1 MIQDKTYKI
10 IFSYLLI
17 LFGLSI
23 FINNYLQFNKKISL
37 ISIFIFFF
45 SIFIYFSLGKKEHIN
60 VEPSLN
66 TPLFVIL
73 IFLTTIVTQN
83 VNLNFETLDWDI
95 HSYLVVAMDID
106 RGYIPLENQWESKGP
121 LLFYLYNL
129 FYKLSFKNF
138 VYFKIV
144 NDLILFLI
152 SLFLLFT
159 VSKKSRRVS
168 VGGVSSSFLF
178 IILMGQ
184 TFAQAEYSEVYS
196 LLFISAAYYFLS
208 SKEINKRNLF
218 IVSTLFSLSTLVNQ
232 GAVLFVFGFLFYLF
246 LIDFNY
252 IKNNYK
258 NILIGLSL
266 PHLFFLI
273 IYIIN
278 NLFFVYKATYIDIPL
293 GYTAASLSSTK
304 ELVIFLRSYFNFDI
318 FTYTTLIFL
327 ISIFI
332 LLVFVK
338 RSSLLI
344 NNLFKLT
351 IINIF
356 ISLIFY
362 FVGSHN
368 YYHHLFFLL
377 YFLCFV
383 PSLFENN
390 NIKIL
395 IFFLILSSSISV
407 SFKSFDRSFHNLKN
421 VDTLLENYPLYQAS
435 KLIEEN
441 FSGEYNVFALDYVA
455 VLHYLDKANFSY
467 IVHPSNHFEPYIAD
481 TLIKANKIESDE
493 VNKAILRSPD
503 VILCS
508 GTKIISGKVI
518 KETNFNCAISD
529 WNKKYISL
537 DTKVFKENKNLSFY
551 YDPYRPIGIYFKL
564 ETMTP

>member
-1 MIQDKTYKI
+1 MFQVKLYKK

-23 FINNYLQFNKKISL
+23 LLNNYLQFNKKISL
-37 ISIFIFFF
+37 ISVFIFFF
-45 SIFIYFSLGKKEHIN
+45 SIFIYFNLGEKEFTNI
-60 VEPSLN
+60 VPSLN
-66 TPLFVIL
+66 TPIFVLL
-73 IFLTTIVTQN
+73 IFLTTILTQN

-121 LLFYLYNL
+121 LLFYIYNVL
-129 FYKLSFKNF
+129 YKLSFQNF
-138 VYFKIV
+138 VYFKIL

-152 SLFLLFT
+152 SLFLFL
-159 VSKKSRRVS
+159 SISRKNGS
-168 VGGVSSSFLF
+168 VIGGLSSSFLF

-184 TFAQAEYSEVYS
+184 TYAQAEYSEVYS

-208 SKEINKRNLF
+208 SKKINKRNLF
-218 IVSTLFSLSTLVNQ
+218 IVSSLFSLSTLVNQ
-232 GAVLFVFGFLFYLF
+232 GAVLFVFGFLFYLYVV
-246 LIDFNY
+246 DVKY
-252 IKNNYK
+252 IKNNFK
-258 NILIGLSL
+258 NIIIGLSL

-273 IYIIN
+273 IYMAN
-278 NLFFVYKATYIDIPL
+278 DLFFIYKATYIDIPL

-304 ELVIFLRSYFNFDI
+304 ELVVFLRSYFNYDI
-318 FTYTTLIFL
+318 FTYITLIFL

-332 LLVFVK
+332 LLIFVK
-338 RSSLLI
+338 RSNLLI

-377 YFLCFV
+377 YFLCFI
-383 PSLFENN
+383 PSLFESNH
-390 NIKIL
+390 IKIL
-395 IFFLILSSSISV
+395 IFCLIFSSSISV
-407 SFKSFDRSFHNLKN
+407 GFKSFDRSFQNLKN
-421 VDTLLENYPLYQAS
+421 IDSLLENYPLYQAS
-435 KLIEEN
+435 QLIDETFLGE
-441 FSGEYNVFALDYVA
+441 FSVLALDYVA
-455 VLHYLDKANFSY
+455 VLHYLDKANFTY

-493 VNKAILRSPD
+493 VNKAILRGPD

-508 GTKIISGKVI
+508 GTKIISGKVLN
-518 KETNFNCAISD
+518 ETNFNCAISD

-564 ETMTP
+564 EKMTP